1 MPATEESSTGA
12 RGAPR
17 GDAGASAPAAQ
28 PLPRLVHPALLASVF
43 VIATSG
49 LIYELI
55 TGTLASYVLGDSVTQ
70 FSFVIG
76 LYLFAMGI
84 GSYLSQYIEGRLL
97 ERFVEIE
104 LGLALVGG
112 LSA

>member
-1 MPATEESSTGA
+1 MKPTERATGRRTVLRPAPMPV
-12 RGAPR
+12 PR
-17 GDAGASAPAAQ
+17 
-28 PLPRLVHPALLASVF
+28 RLVHPALLGSV
-43 VIATSG
+43 VIIATSG

-70 FSFVIG
+70 FSLVIG

-84 GSYLSQYIEGRLL
+84 GSYLSQYIEHRLL

-104 LGLALVGG
+104 LAIALVGG
-112 LSA
+112 FSAPMLFK